1 LDLNVWRKF
10 VPYTYY
16 SSAFEKRYETALRDS
31 KLNGTPPPSFSY
43 VFPIKELEQVMSRS

>member
-1 LDLNVWRKF
+1 MYGEKF

-31 KLNGTPPPSFSY
+31 KLNGKPPPS
-43 VFPIKELEQVMSRS
+43 I